1 MTCSTLDALQYPLNL
16 NESLVPRPSDTF
28 FFIVEGE
35 SGKFL
40 GLNEGD
46 LLIVDRT
53 VDITPDQMAIA
64 IFDGQFALV
73 QLIEEHKDLSVRLSE
88 KSVKLLSDTDLD
100 IWGIITG
107 LVRQF

>member
-1 MTCSTLDALQYPLNL
+1 MSCNTLDALQYPLNL
-16 NESLVPRPSDTF
+16 NQSLVPRPSDTF

-40 GLNEGD
+40 GLDEGD
-46 LLIVDRT
+46 LLVVDRT
-53 VDITPDQMAIA
+53 VSIAPDQMAIA
-64 IFDGQFALV
+64 VYDGQFALV

-88 KSVKLLSDTDLD
+88 KSVKLFADTDLD
-100 IWGIITG
+100 IWGIVTG